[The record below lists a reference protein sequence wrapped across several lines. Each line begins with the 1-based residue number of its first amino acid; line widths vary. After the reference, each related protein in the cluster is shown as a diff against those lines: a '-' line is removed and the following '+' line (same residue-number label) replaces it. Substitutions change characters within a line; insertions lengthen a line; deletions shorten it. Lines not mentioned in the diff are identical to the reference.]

1 MLLTCVEVGRVTA
14 SFFYHIYV
22 YFPPPKRDCCSW
34 FLSEGA
40 AVFTLRGER
49 KVKEIGI
56 GWCNLWIAD
65 TEQRLKE
72 KEEDGQSK
80 KGN

>member
-1 MLLTCVEVGRVTA
+1 M
-14 SFFYHIYV
+14 
-22 YFPPPKRDCCSW
+22 
-34 FLSEGA
+34 
-40 AVFTLRGER
+40 FTLRGER

-65 TEQRLKE
+65 TEKRLKE